1 MPILML
7 LFIVV
12 PIVELALLIKVGS
25 FIGVLPTIAI
35 VFATAVLGASLLRRE
50 GFSTLAKAQQ
60 RMQSG
65 EIPATE
71 LVEGALLVVGGAF
84 LLTPGFVTDA
94 FGFACLLPPLRQRM
108 AGFLLK
114 RMTLNVHTTGVFGSA
129 GEQAGPD
136 APRSP
141 RPDPTVIEG
150 EFQRKD

>member
-1 MPILML
+1 ML

-12 PIVELALLIKVGS
+12 PIVELTLLIKVGS

-35 VFATAVLGASLLRRE
+35 VFTTAVVGASLLRRE

-60 RMQSG
+60 RLQSG
-65 EIPATE
+65 QMPATE

-94 FGFACLLPPLRQRM
+94 FGFACLLPPVRRRM
-108 AGFLLK
+108 ATFLLK
-114 RMTLNVHTTGVFGSA
+114 RMTLNVKTSSVFDA
-129 GEQAGPD
+129 TQQPFGPEIPD
-136 APRSP
+136 RE